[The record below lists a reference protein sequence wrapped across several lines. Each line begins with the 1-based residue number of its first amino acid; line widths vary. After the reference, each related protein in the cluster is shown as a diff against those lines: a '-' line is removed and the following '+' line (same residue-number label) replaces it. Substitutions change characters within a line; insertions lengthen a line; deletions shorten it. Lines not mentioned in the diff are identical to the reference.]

1 MRSALW
7 GGLLLC
13 VTAQAAAQGSPVTFE
28 ETQPVTVTG
37 FAVASAN
44 YDRVA
49 RTNSFEANT
58 ISLSLFKPVGDAY
71 LFGQLTTTLADD
83 GSVGIDIDH
92 IILAWTPHS
101 ASEWTFE
108 FGRLHAPLGFEQ
120 DDAPLNFLPTSS
132 FNFQFA
138 RPSAFTG
145 AIIRYTPARH
155 FGFVAA
161 VANGW
166 DIELDNNRGKTA
178 ALRAEWIVADGLEI
192 GVTGV
197 YGAERPSTDAFQR
210 TLITP
215 DLTLQEGPLIL
226 QAEANLG
233 SERDSVGGS
242 NRWVGGV
249 VLAFLRLSHSIGVA
263 ARYDHLDDT
272 KAGVVTGT
280 PQVLRSFTVGPVW
293 FYRSAQQGI
302 FSNIE
307 HTNFHL
313 PQIGLRA
320 ALRVNYSSVPFF
332 TNAAGG
338 LERGNTQAVVQF
350 VYIF

>member
-7 GGLLLC
+7 GALLWC
-13 VTAQAAAQGSPVTFE
+13 VAAQAAAQGEPVTFE
-28 ETQPVTVTG
+28 ESQPVTVTG
-37 FAVASAN
+37 FAVASADW
-44 YDRVA
+44 DRLA

-58 ISLSLFKPVGDAY
+58 ISLSLFKPVGDWY
-71 LFGQLTTTLADD
+71 LFGQLTTSLAGD

-92 IILAWTPHS
+92 ILIAWTPHS
-101 ASEWTFE
+101 ASQWTFE

-132 FNFQFA
+132 YNFQFA

-145 AIIRYTPARH
+145 VIVRYTPSPH

-166 DIELDNNRGKTA
+166 DIPLDRNRGKTG
-178 ALRAEWIVADGLEI
+178 ALRAEWIATDGLSI

-197 YGAERPSTDAFQR
+197 YGPERDSTDGFQR
-210 TLITP
+210 TLFTP
-215 DLTLQEGPLIL
+215 DLTLQQGPLIL

-233 SERDSVGGS
+233 SERNGLGGS
-242 NRWVGGV
+242 NKWVGGV
-249 VLAFLRLSHSIGVA
+249 ALAFLRLTRSIGVA
-263 ARYDHLDDT
+263 FRYDHLDDT
-272 KAGVVTGT
+272 KAGVVTGV
-280 PQVLRSFTVGPVW
+280 PQVLRSFTMGPIW

-307 HTNFHL
+307 HTTFHL

-332 TNAAGG
+332 ANPTGG
-338 LERGNTQAVVQF
+338 LERGNTQAVVQL